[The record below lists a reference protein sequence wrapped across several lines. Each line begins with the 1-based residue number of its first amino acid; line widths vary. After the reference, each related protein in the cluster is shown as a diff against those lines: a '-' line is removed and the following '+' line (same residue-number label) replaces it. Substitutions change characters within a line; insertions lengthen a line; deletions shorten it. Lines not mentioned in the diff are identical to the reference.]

1 MLKKELTRNDN
12 DGNINDSSAKHSS
25 SEIKSM
31 KKKKTLIICMLLGI
45 MLLTSCGKTDH
56 QDQASVATEQTSGDS
71 RQTTEEPAE
80 TVGGS
85 EESTEAAGTAQAAVE
100 AVEST
105 ESSEFAER
113 KSIIITATNECGI
126 DIGMFSV
133 IDSISGEQYNISAI
147 ADGQSVSMPVEWPVE
162 ITDFQWAL
170 YNQNGELCVE
180 ATTDISQAES
190 GVTLLL
196 TGDGNLDDVQEI
208 FE

>member
-1 MLKKELTRNDN
+1 
-12 DGNINDSSAKHSS
+12 
-25 SEIKSM
+25 M

-56 QDQASVATEQTSGDS
+56 QDQASVATEQTSEDS

-85 EESTEAAGTAQAAVE
+85 EESTEATVTAQAAVE

-105 ESSEFAER
+105 ESSEYAER

-133 IDSISGEQYNISAI
+133 IDPISGEQYNISAI

-196 TGDGNLDDVQEI
+196 TGDGTLDDVQEI

>member
-1 MLKKELTRNDN
+1 
-12 DGNINDSSAKHSS
+12 
-25 SEIKSM
+25 M

-85 EESTEAAGTAQAAVE
+85 EESTEAARTAQAAVE

-105 ESSEFAER
+105 ESSEYAER

-133 IDSISGEQYNISAI
+133 IDPISGEQYNISAI

-180 ATTDISQAES
+180 ATTDVSKAES

>member
-1 MLKKELTRNDN
+1 
-12 DGNINDSSAKHSS
+12 
-25 SEIKSM
+25 M
-31 KKKKTLIICMLLGI
+31 KKKKTLIISMLLGI

-85 EESTEAAGTAQAAVE
+85 EESTEAAGTAQAAAK

-105 ESSEFAER
+105 ESSEYAER

-133 IDSISGEQYNISAI
+133 IDPISGEQYNISAI

-196 TGDGNLDDVQEI
+196 TGDGSLDDVQEI

>member
-1 MLKKELTRNDN
+1 
-12 DGNINDSSAKHSS
+12 
-25 SEIKSM
+25 M

-45 MLLTSCGKTDH
+45 MLLTSYGKTDH

-105 ESSEFAER
+105 ESSEYAER

-133 IDSISGEQYNISAI
+133 IDPISGEQYNISAI

>member
-1 MLKKELTRNDN
+1 
-12 DGNINDSSAKHSS
+12 
-25 SEIKSM
+25 M

-45 MLLTSCGKTDH
+45 MLLTSCGKTYH

-105 ESSEFAER
+105 ESSEYAER

-133 IDSISGEQYNISAI
+133 IDPISGEQYNISAI

>member
-1 MLKKELTRNDN
+1 
-12 DGNINDSSAKHSS
+12 
-25 SEIKSM
+25 M

-56 QDQASVATEQTSGDS
+56 QDQASVATEQTFEDS
-71 RQTTEEPAE
+71 R
-80 TVGGS
+80 
-85 EESTEAAGTAQAAVE
+85 QAAVE

-105 ESSEFAER
+105 ESSEYAER
-113 KSIIITATNECGI
+113 KSIIITVTNECGI

-133 IDSISGEQYNISAI
+133 IDPISGEQYNISAI

>member
-1 MLKKELTRNDN
+1 
-12 DGNINDSSAKHSS
+12 
-25 SEIKSM
+25 M
-31 KKKKTLIICMLLGI
+31 KKNKILIICMLLGI
-45 MLLTSCGKTDH
+45 MLMTSCGKTDH

-105 ESSEFAER
+105 ESSEYAER

-133 IDSISGEQYNISAI
+133 IDPISGEQYNISAI

-170 YNQNGELCVE
+170 YNQNGELCIE

>member
-1 MLKKELTRNDN
+1 
-12 DGNINDSSAKHSS
+12 
-25 SEIKSM
+25 M

-56 QDQASVATEQTSGDS
+56 QDQASVATEQTSEDS

-85 EESTEAAGTAQAAVE
+85 EESTEAAVTAQAAVE

-105 ESSEFAER
+105 ESSEYAER
-113 KSIIITATNECGI
+113 KSIITATNECGI

-133 IDSISGEQYNISAI
+133 IDPISGEQYNISAI

>member
-1 MLKKELTRNDN
+1 
-12 DGNINDSSAKHSS
+12 
-25 SEIKSM
+25 
-31 KKKKTLIICMLLGI
+31 MLLGI

-56 QDQASVATEQTSGDS
+56 QDQASDATEQTSVDS

-80 TVGGS
+80 TVGEP
-85 EESTEAAGTAQAAVE
+85 EETTEAAGTAQTAAE
-100 AVEST
+100 AVETT

-133 IDSISGEQYNISAI
+133 IDPISGEQYNISAI

>member
-1 MLKKELTRNDN
+1 
-12 DGNINDSSAKHSS
+12 
-25 SEIKSM
+25 M
-31 KKKKTLIICMLLGI
+31 KKNKILIICMLLGI

-56 QDQASVATEQTSGDS
+56 QDQASVATEQTSEDS

-105 ESSEFAER
+105 ESSEYAER

-133 IDSISGEQYNISAI
+133 IDPISGEQYNISAI

>member
-1 MLKKELTRNDN
+1 
-12 DGNINDSSAKHSS
+12 
-25 SEIKSM
+25 M

-85 EESTEAAGTAQAAVE
+85 EESKEAAGTAQAAVE

-133 IDSISGEQYNISAI
+133 IDPISGEQYNISAI

>member
-1 MLKKELTRNDN
+1 
-12 DGNINDSSAKHSS
+12 
-25 SEIKSM
+25 M
-31 KKKKTLIICMLLGI
+31 KKKKTLIISMLLGI

-56 QDQASVATEQTSGDS
+56 QDQAPVATEQTSGDS

-85 EESTEAAGTAQAAVE
+85 EESTEAAGTAQAAAK

-105 ESSEFAER
+105 ESSEYAER
-113 KSIIITATNECGI
+113 KSIIITATNECNI

-133 IDSISGEQYNISAI
+133 IDPISGEQYNISAI

>member
-1 MLKKELTRNDN
+1 
-12 DGNINDSSAKHSS
+12 
-25 SEIKSM
+25 M

-56 QDQASVATEQTSGDS
+56 QDQASDATEQTSVDS

-80 TVGGS
+80 TVGEP
-85 EESTEAAGTAQAAVE
+85 EETTEVAGTAQTAAE
-100 AVEST
+100 AVETT

-126 DIGMFSV
+126 DIGMFSA
-133 IDSISGEQYNISAI
+133 IDPISGEQYNISAI

>member
-1 MLKKELTRNDN
+1 
-12 DGNINDSSAKHSS
+12 
-25 SEIKSM
+25 M

-45 MLLTSCGKTDH
+45 MLLTSYGKTDH
-56 QDQASVATEQTSGDS
+56 QDQASVATEQTSEDS

-105 ESSEFAER
+105 ESSEYAER

-133 IDSISGEQYNISAI
+133 IDPISGEQYNISAI

>member
-1 MLKKELTRNDN
+1 
-12 DGNINDSSAKHSS
+12 
-25 SEIKSM
+25 M
-31 KKKKTLIICMLLGI
+31 KKKKTLIIYMILGI

-56 QDQASVATEQTSGDS
+56 QDQASGATEQTSGDS

-85 EESTEAAGTAQAAVE
+85 EESTEAAGTAQAAE

-105 ESSEFAER
+105 ESSEYAER

-133 IDSISGEQYNISAI
+133 IDPISGEQYNISAI

-196 TGDGNLDDVQEI
+196 TGDGTLDDVQEI

>member
-1 MLKKELTRNDN
+1 
-12 DGNINDSSAKHSS
+12 
-25 SEIKSM
+25 M

-56 QDQASVATEQTSGDS
+56 QDQALVATEQTSGAS
-71 RQTTEEPAE
+71 RQTPEDPAE

-85 EESTEAAGTAQAAVE
+85 EESTEAAGTAQAAAE

-105 ESSEFAER
+105 ESSEYAER

-133 IDSISGEQYNISAI
+133 IDPISGEQYNISAI

-196 TGDGNLDDVQEI
+196 TGDGTLDDVQEI

>member
-1 MLKKELTRNDN
+1 
-12 DGNINDSSAKHSS
+12 
-25 SEIKSM
+25 M

-56 QDQASVATEQTSGDS
+56 QDQAPVATEQTSGDS

-85 EESTEAAGTAQAAVE
+85 EAGTAQAAAE

-105 ESSEFAER
+105 ESSEYAER

-133 IDSISGEQYNISAI
+133 IDPISGEQYNISAI

-196 TGDGNLDDVQEI
+196 TGDGTLDDVQEI

>member
-1 MLKKELTRNDN
+1 
-12 DGNINDSSAKHSS
+12 
-25 SEIKSM
+25 M
-31 KKKKTLIICMLLGI
+31 KKKKTLIISMLLGI

-56 QDQASVATEQTSGDS
+56 QDQAPVATEQTSGDS

-85 EESTEAAGTAQAAVE
+85 EESTEAAGNAQAAVE
-100 AVEST
+100 PVEST
-105 ESSEFAER
+105 EYSEYAER
-113 KSIIITATNECGI
+113 KSLIITATNECGI

-133 IDSISGEQYNISAI
+133 IDPISGEQYNISAI

>member
-1 MLKKELTRNDN
+1 
-12 DGNINDSSAKHSS
+12 
-25 SEIKSM
+25 M
-31 KKKKTLIICMLLGI
+31 KKKKTLIISMLLGI

-56 QDQASVATEQTSGDS
+56 QDQAPVATEQTSGDS

-85 EESTEAAGTAQAAVE
+85 EESTEAAGTAQAAAK

-105 ESSEFAER
+105 ESSEYAER
-113 KSIIITATNECGI
+113 KSIIITATNECNI
-126 DIGMFSV
+126 NIGMFSV
-133 IDSISGEQYNISAI
+133 IDPISGEQYNISAI

>member
-1 MLKKELTRNDN
+1 
-12 DGNINDSSAKHSS
+12 
-25 SEIKSM
+25 M
-31 KKKKTLIICMLLGI
+31 KKNKILIICMLLGI

-56 QDQASVATEQTSGDS
+56 QDQAPVATEQTSGDS

-85 EESTEAAGTAQAAVE
+85 EESTEAAGTAQAAAK

-105 ESSEFAER
+105 ESSEYAER

-133 IDSISGEQYNISAI
+133 IDPISGEQYNISAI

-180 ATTDISQAES
+180 ATTDISQAEN

-196 TGDGNLDDVQEI
+196 TGDGNLDNVQEI

>member
-1 MLKKELTRNDN
+1 
-12 DGNINDSSAKHSS
+12 
-25 SEIKSM
+25 M
-31 KKKKTLIICMLLGI
+31 KKNKILIICMLLGI
-45 MLLTSCGKTDH
+45 MLLTSCRKTDH
-56 QDQASVATEQTSGDS
+56 QDQVPVATEQTSGDS

-85 EESTEAAGTAQAAVE
+85 EESTEAAGTAQAAAK

-105 ESSEFAER
+105 ESSEYAER

-133 IDSISGEQYNISAI
+133 IDPISGEQYNISAI

>member
-1 MLKKELTRNDN
+1 
-12 DGNINDSSAKHSS
+12 
-25 SEIKSM
+25 M

-56 QDQASVATEQTSGDS
+56 QDQVPVATEQTSGDS

-85 EESTEAAGTAQAAVE
+85 EESTEAAGTAQAAAE

-105 ESSEFAER
+105 ESSEYAER

-133 IDSISGEQYNISAI
+133 INPISGEQYNISAI

>member
-1 MLKKELTRNDN
+1 
-12 DGNINDSSAKHSS
+12 
-25 SEIKSM
+25 M

-56 QDQASVATEQTSGDS
+56 QDQTPVATEQTSGDS

-85 EESTEAAGTAQAAVE
+85 EESTEAAGTAQAAAE

-105 ESSEFAER
+105 ESSEYAER

-133 IDSISGEQYNISAI
+133 IDPISGEQYNISAI

-190 GVTLLL
+190 RVTLLL

>member
-1 MLKKELTRNDN
+1 M
-12 DGNINDSSAKHSS
+12 H
-25 SEIKSM
+25 
-31 KKKKTLIICMLLGI
+31 LGI
-45 MLLTSCGKTDH
+45 MLLTSSGKTDH
-56 QDQASVATEQTSGDS
+56 QDQAPVATEQTSGDS
-71 RQTTEEPAE
+71 RQTTE
-80 TVGGS
+80 
-85 EESTEAAGTAQAAVE
+85 
-100 AVEST
+100 
-105 ESSEFAER
+105 SSEYAER

-133 IDSISGEQYNISAI
+133 IDPISGEQYNISAI

>member
-1 MLKKELTRNDN
+1 
-12 DGNINDSSAKHSS
+12 
-25 SEIKSM
+25 M
-31 KKKKTLIICMLLGI
+31 KKKKTLIISMLLGI

-56 QDQASVATEQTSGDS
+56 QDQVPVATEQTSGDS

-85 EESTEAAGTAQAAVE
+85 EESTEAAGTAQAAAE

-133 IDSISGEQYNISAI
+133 IDPISGEQYNISAI

>member
-1 MLKKELTRNDN
+1 MFTVFEETWK
-12 DGNINDSSAKHSS
+12 DGEQAGRTGISCNLHKRDRAALLNYKCCVVYQKNYYKTSGLSKISSFYN
-25 SEIKSM
+25 
-31 KKKKTLIICMLLGI
+31 TLCNAICMLLGI

-56 QDQASVATEQTSGDS
+56 QDQAPVATEQTSEDS
-71 RQTTEEPAE
+71 QQT
-80 TVGGS
+80 
-85 EESTEAAGTAQAAVE
+85 
-100 AVEST
+100 T
-105 ESSEFAER
+105 ESSEYAER

-133 IDSISGEQYNISAI
+133 IDPISGEQYNISAI

>member
-1 MLKKELTRNDN
+1 
-12 DGNINDSSAKHSS
+12 
-25 SEIKSM
+25 M
-31 KKKKTLIICMLLGI
+31 KKNKILIICMLLGI

-56 QDQASVATEQTSGDS
+56 QDQASGATEQTSGDS

-105 ESSEFAER
+105 ESSEYAER

-133 IDSISGEQYNISAI
+133 IDPISGEQYNISAI

>member
-1 MLKKELTRNDN
+1 
-12 DGNINDSSAKHSS
+12 
-25 SEIKSM
+25 M
-31 KKKKTLIICMLLGI
+31 KKKKTLIISMLLGI

-56 QDQASVATEQTSGDS
+56 QDQVPVATEQTSGDS

-85 EESTEAAGTAQAAVE
+85 EESTEAAGTAQAAAE

-105 ESSEFAER
+105 ESSEYAER

-133 IDSISGEQYNISAI
+133 IDPISGEQYNISAI

>member
-1 MLKKELTRNDN
+1 
-12 DGNINDSSAKHSS
+12 
-25 SEIKSM
+25 M

-56 QDQASVATEQTSGDS
+56 QDQVPVATEQTSGDS

-85 EESTEAAGTAQAAVE
+85 EESTEAAVTAQAAVE

-105 ESSEFAER
+105 ESSEYAER

-133 IDSISGEQYNISAI
+133 IDPISGEQYNISAI

>member
-1 MLKKELTRNDN
+1 
-12 DGNINDSSAKHSS
+12 
-25 SEIKSM
+25 M

-56 QDQASVATEQTSGDS
+56 QDQASVATEQTSEDS

-85 EESTEAAGTAQAAVE
+85 EESTEAAGTAQAAAK

-105 ESSEFAER
+105 ESSEYAER

-133 IDSISGEQYNISAI
+133 IDPISGEQYNISAI
-147 ADGQSVSMPVEWPVE
+147 ADGQSVFMPVEWPVE

>member
-1 MLKKELTRNDN
+1 MKQKK
-12 DGNINDSSAKHSS
+12 I
-25 SEIKSM
+25 
-31 KKKKTLIICMLLGI
+31 LIICMLLGI

-56 QDQASVATEQTSGDS
+56 QDQAPVATEQTSGDS

-85 EESTEAAGTAQAAVE
+85 EESTEAAAE

-105 ESSEFAER
+105 ESSEYAER

-133 IDSISGEQYNISAI
+133 IDPISGEQYNISAI

-196 TGDGNLDDVQEI
+196 TGDGTLDDVQEI

>member
-1 MLKKELTRNDN
+1 
-12 DGNINDSSAKHSS
+12 
-25 SEIKSM
+25 M

-105 ESSEFAER
+105 ESSEYAER

-133 IDSISGEQYNISAI
+133 IDPISGEQYNISAI
-147 ADGQSVSMPVEWPVE
+147 ADGQYVFMPVEWPVE

-180 ATTDISQAES
+180 AITDISQAES

>member
-1 MLKKELTRNDN
+1 
-12 DGNINDSSAKHSS
+12 
-25 SEIKSM
+25 M

-105 ESSEFAER
+105 ESSEYAER

-133 IDSISGEQYNISAI
+133 IDPISGEQYNISAI
-147 ADGQSVSMPVEWPVE
+147 ADGQSVSMPVE

>member
-1 MLKKELTRNDN
+1 
-12 DGNINDSSAKHSS
+12 
-25 SEIKSM
+25 M

-56 QDQASVATEQTSGDS
+56 QDQASDATEQTSGDS

-85 EESTEAAGTAQAAVE
+85 EESTEASEAAGTAQAAE

-105 ESSEFAER
+105 ESSEYAER

-133 IDSISGEQYNISAI
+133 IDPISGEQYNISAI

>member
-1 MLKKELTRNDN
+1 
-12 DGNINDSSAKHSS
+12 
-25 SEIKSM
+25 M

-56 QDQASVATEQTSGDS
+56 QDQAPVATEQTSGDS
-71 RQTTEEPAE
+71 RQT
-80 TVGGS
+80 
-85 EESTEAAGTAQAAVE
+85 
-100 AVEST
+100 T

-133 IDSISGEQYNISAI
+133 IDPISGEQYNISAI

-170 YNQNGELCVE
+170 YNQNGELCVD